1 MKPSE
6 VLEKNRQAIRDATK
20 RFNAAN
26 PRVFGSVARGE
37 DRADSD
43 LDILVDALPGTTL
56 FNLGGLLEELQD
68 ILGVKVD
75 LVTPGGLPDKIK
87 ARVLSLPLRLA
98 YSLRCRRRCN
108 EAIGSAGEEQA
119 GDPRRN
125 EAFQRGEP
133 ARLRLR
139 GARRRPRR

>member
-56 FNLGGLLEELQD
+56 FDLGGLLEELQD

-75 LVTPGGLPDKIK
+75 LVTSGGLPDRIK
-87 ARVLSLPLRLA
+87 ARVLS
-98 YSLRCRRRCN
+98 
-108 EAIGSAGEEQA
+108 EASAI
-119 GDPRRN
+119 
-125 EAFQRGEP
+125 
-133 ARLRLR
+133 
-139 GARRRPRR
+139 

>member
-56 FNLGGLLEELQD
+56 FDLGGLLEELQAL
-68 ILGVKVD
+68 LGVKVD

-87 ARVLSLPLRLA
+87 ARVLS
-98 YSLRCRRRCN
+98 
-108 EAIGSAGEEQA
+108 EASAI
-119 GDPRRN
+119 
-125 EAFQRGEP
+125 
-133 ARLRLR
+133 
-139 GARRRPRR
+139 

>member
-43 LDILVDALPGTTL
+43 LDILVDAPPGTTL
-56 FNLGGLLEELQD
+56 LDLGGLLEELQSLMTETE
-68 ILGVKVD
+68 IHL
-75 LVTPGGLPDKIK
+75 LTPGDFPERVR
-87 ARVLSLPLRLA
+87 ARVLE
-98 YSLRCRRRCN
+98 
-108 EAIGSAGEEQA
+108 EAK
-119 GDPRRN
+119 PV
-125 EAFQRGEP
+125 
-133 ARLRLR
+133 
-139 GARRRPRR
+139 

>member
-1 MKPSE
+1 MRPSE

-37 DRADSD
+37 DRPDSD

-56 FNLGGLLEELQD
+56 FDLGGLLEELQD

-87 ARVLSLPLRLA
+87 ARVLS
-98 YSLRCRRRCN
+98 
-108 EAIGSAGEEQA
+108 EASAI
-119 GDPRRN
+119 
-125 EAFQRGEP
+125 
-133 ARLRLR
+133 
-139 GARRRPRR
+139 

>member
-56 FNLGGLLEELQD
+56 FDLGGLLEELQD

-87 ARVLSLPLRLA
+87 ARVLS
-98 YSLRCRRRCN
+98 
-108 EAIGSAGEEQA
+108 EASAI
-119 GDPRRN
+119 
-125 EAFQRGEP
+125 
-133 ARLRLR
+133 
-139 GARRRPRR
+139 

>member
-6 VLEKNRQAIRDATK
+6 VLEKKRQAIRDATK

-56 FNLGGLLEELQD
+56 FDLGGLLEELQD
-68 ILGVKVD
+68 MLGVKVD

-87 ARVLSLPLRLA
+87 ARVLS
-98 YSLRCRRRCN
+98 
-108 EAIGSAGEEQA
+108 EASAI
-119 GDPRRN
+119 
-125 EAFQRGEP
+125 
-133 ARLRLR
+133 
-139 GARRRPRR
+139 